1 MKDPLVVDIRST
13 VHNNVLIY
21 IVQITHQKYIGSY
34 FTDTG
39 HNFIASNGF
48 RLSSQ
53 ACPALNR
60 KNSATAPIQINGKRI
75 NGTWNY
81 DKDMVCVR
89 GSSTSRNNTRMYTDS
104 TAYIEKLK
112 SAVVEY
118 NKYMQ
123 GA

>member
-48 RLSSQ
+48 NLPSFWASFLLLS
-53 ACPALNR
+53 
-60 KNSATAPIQINGKRI
+60 IQ
-75 NGTWNY
+75 
-81 DKDMVCVR
+81 
-89 GSSTSRNNTRMYTDS
+89 S
-104 TAYIEKLK
+104 L
-112 SAVVEY
+112 
-118 NKYMQ
+118 
-123 GA
+123 